1 MGTLTRLFHIEK
13 SAHTRLTL
21 GKITLN
27 VASVIDNT
35 LARSGS
41 FSHSLIHYM
50 CIMTLLAWSYLFVQL
65 FLSLTL
71 SLKKLAKAAST
82 KAQESK
88 ETILTDRHI
97 KLVFA
102 VSLWS
107 ISYRQLILQY
117 TYYTYYGYS

>member
-1 MGTLTRLFHIEK
+1 MGTLTRLLHIEK

-21 GKITLN
+21 GLKITLN

-35 LARSGS
+35 LAWSGS
-41 FSHSLIHYM
+41 FSRSLIHYM

-82 KAQESK
+82 KAQEGK

-107 ISYRQLILQY
+107 I
-117 TYYTYYGYS
+117 